1 MTKLIKKI
9 SAPLISLILLLNMSS
24 AGMAETTVSAE
35 VGFIFNTLLFLICGF
50 LVMFMAAGFAML
62 ESGMVTSK
70 SVSVICAKNI
80 GLFSIAGIMFWLFGY
95 NLAYGIPEGGYIGKF
110 IPWSDSSAIDTGY
123 SDGSDWY
130 FQMVFCATT
139 VSIVSGAMAERI
151 KLWPFFLFAA
161 ILSGILYPIV
171 MGWQWGGG
179 WLAEIGFSDFAG
191 STLVHSTGGAAAL
204 AGAIII
210 GPRLGR
216 FTKSGEAT
224 PIKPFA
230 ASSIPL
236 VTLGVFVLWLGWF
249 GFNGGSQLAMGT
261 ADDAIA
267 VSTIF
272 INTFLAGAGGVMA
285 AAVVTRLFIGKT
297 DVIQMLNG
305 CIGGLV
311 AITAEPLAPS
321 PLAAILIGAVGG
333 IIVVY
338 GTKFLL
344 QMKIDD
350 VVGAVP
356 AHLFAGIWGTLIV
369 PATNADANFSAQLIG
384 VVSVNAFVFIVAYII
399 WSIMKGTIGLRL
411 SKEGET
417 KGTDVTETG
426 VIAYAIRD

>member
-1 MTKLIKKI
+1 MTKIIKRM
-9 SAPLISLILLLNMSS
+9 SAPLLSLVFLLSMSS

-62 ESGMVTSK
+62 ESGMVTSR

-80 GLFSIAGIMFWLFGY
+80 GLYAIAGIMFWLVGY
-95 NLAYGIPEGGYIGKF
+95 NLAYGIPEGGYIGSF
-110 IPWSDSSAIDTGY
+110 TPWSDTSAIDTGY
-123 SDGSDWY
+123 SDGSDWF

-139 VSIVSGAMAERI
+139 VSICSGAMAERI

-161 ILSGILYPIV
+161 LLAGIIYPIV

-204 AGAIII
+204 AGIMLLGA
-210 GPRLGR
+210 RSGR
-216 FTKSGEAT
+216 FDSKGQPKALQ
-224 PIKPFA
+224 PFA

-236 VTLGVFVLWLGWF
+236 VTIGVFILWLGWF
-249 GFNGGSQLAMGT
+249 GFNGGSQLALGT
-261 ADDAIA
+261 FDDAVAI
-267 VSTIF
+267 SSIF
-272 INTFLAGAGGVMA
+272 INTNLAACGGVMA
-285 AAVVTRLFIGKT
+285 AGIITRLMYGKT

-305 CIGGLV
+305 AIGGLV

-321 PLAAILIGAVGG
+321 PFAAILIGAVGG
-333 IIVVY
+333 LIVVF
-338 GTKFLL
+338 GTKLL
-344 QMKIDD
+344 FSFKLDD
-350 VVGAVP
+350 VVGAIP
-356 AHLFAGIWGTLIV
+356 AHLFAGIWGTLAV
-369 PATNADANFSAQLIG
+369 PLTNADASFSAQLIG
-384 VVSVNAFVFIVAYII
+384 VLSINIFVFAVSYII
-399 WSIMKGTIGLRL
+399 WSIMKGTFGIRL
-411 SKEGET
+411 SKEAET